1 MPLKHFIYH
10 RVYSYTLMLSCW
22 EQDPDRR
29 PTFSNV
35 VTSVEKI
42 IAPLADYMDF
52 TDYYCF
58 VLQND
63 GNCHKK

>member
-1 MPLKHFIYH
+1 
-10 RVYSYTLMLSCW
+10 MLSCW

-52 TDYYCF
+52 TDYYCL
-58 VLQND
+58 VWQND